1 MTRTTRFRTPP
12 RLARAAVLAAAGA
25 LLVSPLVLAAP
36 ASAHDSIVGS
46 VPADGATLTAA
57 PTEVRITFEEPPT
70 ATGLGVAV
78 LASGGASVV
87 AGKPTIEGNVV
98 VQALDPLT
106 VGGAYAVSYRVVSA
120 DGHPVTGTLAFTVD
134 LPTPSPSASS
144 SAPAPTS
151 ASATSASSS
160 ATALASATDGS
171 SSSTPVGA
179 IIGGAVA
186 LALVVGAVVLVSR
199 RRSA

>member
-1 MTRTTRFRTPP
+1 M
-12 RLARAAVLAAAGA
+12 LAAAGA

-36 ASAHDSIVGS
+36 ASAHDSIAGS
-46 VPADGATLTAA
+46 VPTDGATLTTA

-78 LASGGASVV
+78 MAPGGSSVV

-106 VGGAYAVSYRVVSA
+106 VGGTYAVSYRVVSA

-134 LPTPSPSASS
+134 LPTPSPSVTSS
-144 SAPAPTS
+144 SPAPTS
-151 ASATSASSS
+151 APAAPASSDSSS
-160 ATALASATDGS
+160 ASALASTTDAS
-171 SSSTPVGA
+171 ASSTPVGA
-179 IIGGAVA
+179 IIAGAVA